1 MFLHSRLTAECK
13 VPCTGVAGKIQQ
25 PQLRLQSAPPQAIYQ
40 LNKNQS
46 SRHDLGFY
54 YGIKQTQKSSWSSLR
69 YKDKRPNHAGP
80 DLMALVNTTGC

>member
-1 MFLHSRLTAECK
+1 MFTHSRLTAECK

-40 LNKNQS
+40 LNKNQN

-54 YGIKQTQKSSWSSLR
+54 YGIKQTQKSS
-69 YKDKRPNHAGP
+69 
-80 DLMALVNTTGC
+80 